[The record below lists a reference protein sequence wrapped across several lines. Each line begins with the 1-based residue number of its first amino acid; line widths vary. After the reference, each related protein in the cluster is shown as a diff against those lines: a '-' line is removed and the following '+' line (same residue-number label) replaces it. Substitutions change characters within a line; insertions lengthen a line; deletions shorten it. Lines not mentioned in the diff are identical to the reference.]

1 MAWRVANSLNQL
13 RDQMN
18 HAWPTRSKAS
28 DGTIGDSLHSATSDH
43 AARDFPGWGN
53 DIVTARDITHD
64 PAHGADMNKLA
75 ESIRASRDGRV
86 KYVIWQQRMFSSYA
100 TSQYPAWA
108 WRPYSGAYH
117 SHLHVSVVGDS
128 RADNTSVAWRMP
140 YTPSTS
146 GDSMAL
152 TPDERRLL
160 EVAAN
165 KANYAELYAGS
176 ALRAA
181 EAAVTLG
188 ETWTPY
194 GGHGGTDPD
203 PRPNAL
209 TEALNRPPV
218 VVSAAEI
225 AAALV
230 ADTAFID
237 ALASAVADKVSPLLE
252 PAAYAGA
259 ERAEDS

>member
-18 HAWPTRSKAS
+18 HLWPTRIKVS

-128 RADNTSVAWRMP
+128 RADNTSVPWRMP
-140 YTPSTS
+140 YTPSTDGEPMS
-146 GDSMAL
+146 L
-152 TPDERRLL
+152 TQQQATELQRIDERVGTILGNLETAPSLREPNRLGAL
-160 EVAAN
+160 LRAIQAKVSEPHPSAEVDVEGLAAN
-165 KANYAELYAGS
+165 LAGDATFVNAIADAIVARMASAE
-176 ALRAA
+176 
-181 EAAVTLG
+181 
-188 ETWTPY
+188 
-194 GGHGGTDPD
+194 
-203 PRPNAL
+203 
-209 TEALNRPPV
+209 
-218 VVSAAEI
+218 EI
-225 AAALV
+225 A
-230 ADTAFID
+230 D
-237 ALASAVADKVSPLLE
+237 AVVEEIAS
-252 PAAYAGA
+252 
-259 ERAEDS
+259 